1 MTKDDPRAGN
11 PGANVN
17 AGSGDTAMLPRLILV
32 ADDAP
37 AGDALW
43 LTGLLLAVAAR
54 VPRIGSST
62 LSVPTIAPPG
72 SPARAGW
79 PSARHTTTATRP

>member
-43 LTGLLLAVAAR
+43 LTGLLLAVAA
-54 VPRIGSST
+54 
-62 LSVPTIAPPG
+62 
-72 SPARAGW
+72 
-79 PSARHTTTATRP
+79 